1 MTVFIRVGAGLELGN
16 GLTRLPVTLSDEAT
30 VADLLEN
37 LRLQYPNA
45 SRLENAVL
53 VSNGEHVSHSALLS
67 DGQELALL
75 LPISGGSN

>member
-1 MTVFIRVGAGLELGN
+1 MTVFIRVGAGLALG
-16 GLTRLPVTLSDEAT
+16 GLTRLSVTLMDGAT

-37 LRLQYPNA
+37 LRLQYPTA

-75 LPISGGSN
+75 LPISGGMK

>member
-1 MTVFIRVGAGLELGN
+1 MTVFIRVGAGLALGN
-16 GLTRLPVTLSDEAT
+16 GVTRLSVALTEGAT
-30 VADLLEN
+30 VADLMEN

-53 VSNGEHVSHSALLS
+53 VSNGEHVSRSAPLS

-75 LPISGGSN
+75 LPISGGSK